1 MRGGFRSLA
10 TVGFVLGTLL
20 LAIPASLQSAEQT
33 ADPDASLSPAEF
45 VKYVFA
51 ITDVVLDHHV
61 DPPTRQEMILAGL
74 KVALAEAKVPPMP
87 DLGRRVSDVKTTED
101 LRVLLD
107 DVWPVKKQSHDP
119 HAKTVPSAFESQFIH
134 GLLNSVPGDPYRLP
148 TKDAHAQAQ
157 LQDNRYVGLGIGV
170 GLDDKVK
177 LARIQSVIPGGTAE
191 AGGIQAGDLIEA
203 IDQVD
208 VAPGT
213 PLRKIIERIR
223 GPEGTTVTLRLREEK
238 STTARTGTF
247 TRLPVMIKS
256 VEEVSIPPE
265 LTPSASIHIVH
276 LSIRSITA
284 STAQELRSWEA
295 WLRHAGAQA
304 VILDLRNVAGNGA
317 ETDHAALLLAD
328 SLVDGALLG
337 KVRTRESTR
346 EFRADRDCL
355 FRDWPL
361 AVLVNE
367 GTGGPAE
374 WIAAALQDAH
384 REGSRAIVVG
394 RPSRGDNFVKRA
406 VPLPGRD
413 ESIVLATGVWER
425 PDAERQ
431 SRDIREP
438 PHSGSDRPIWRVI
451 PDVLAAKPEL
461 PTNKAGT
468 VNLPTAAAK
477 SPKKD
482 AAQVTSNA
490 IAMAQN
496 SYAPKQPPV
505 AQAELPDTAPVKMAI
520 AELVRIWNA
529 SHRSGN

>member
-1 MRGGFRSLA
+1 MRSGFRSLA
-10 TVGFVLGTLL
+10 TIGFVLGTLL
-20 LAIPASLQSAEQT
+20 LEMPSSLQSAEQT
-33 ADPDASLSPAEF
+33 ANPDASLSPENF

-51 ITDVVLDHHV
+51 ITDVVLDHHI

-74 KVALAEAKVPPMP
+74 KVALAEAKIPPAP

-101 LRVLLD
+101 LLVLLD
-107 DVWPVKKQSHDP
+107 DVWPVEKKTHDP
-119 HAKTVPSAFESQFIH
+119 HAKTVPPDFESRFVR

-148 TKDAHAQAQ
+148 TKEAHAQAQ

-170 GLDDKVK
+170 GLDDKAK
-177 LARIQSVIPGGTAE
+177 LARIQTVIPGGTAE

-203 IDQVD
+203 IDHVD

-213 PLRKIIERIR
+213 PLRRTIQRLR
-223 GPEGTTVTLRLREEK
+223 GPEGTTVTLRLRDEK
-238 STTARTGTF
+238 TKTSRTGTF

-256 VEEVSIPPE
+256 VEEVPVAPE
-265 LTPSASIHIVH
+265 LTSAWFHVAH

-284 STAQELRSWEA
+284 STAQELRSCEA
-295 WLRHAGAQA
+295 RLRQAGAQA
-304 VILDLRNVAGNGA
+304 VILDFRNVGGNGA

-328 SLVDGALLG
+328 SLLDGALIG
-337 KVRTRESTR
+337 KVRTRESTH

-367 GTGGPAE
+367 QTSGPAE
-374 WIAAALQDAH
+374 WVAAALQDAR
-384 REGSRAIVVG
+384 REGSQAIVVG
-394 RPSRGDNFVKRA
+394 RPSRGDNFEKRA

-431 SRDIREP
+431 NQDTRNQTR
-438 PHSGSDRPIWRVI
+438 SGSDRHGWRVI
-451 PDVLAAKPEL
+451 PNFLTAKPEL
-461 PTNKAGT
+461 PVNNAGA
-468 VNLPTAAAK
+468 VNPPIAAAK

-482 AAQVTSNA
+482 ATPVASNA
-490 IAMAQN
+490 MAMAQN
-496 SYAPKQPPV
+496 SYSPKQAPV
-505 AQAELPDTAPVKMAI
+505 AKSELPDTVPVKMAI

-529 SHRSGN
+529 SHRTAN

>member
-1 MRGGFRSLA
+1 
-10 TVGFVLGTLL
+10 
-20 LAIPASLQSAEQT
+20 
-33 ADPDASLSPAEF
+33 
-45 VKYVFA
+45 
-51 ITDVVLDHHV
+51 
-61 DPPTRQEMILAGL
+61 
-74 KVALAEAKVPPMP
+74 VPQ
-87 DLGRRVSDVKTTED
+87 DF
-101 LRVLLD
+101 
-107 DVWPVKKQSHDP
+107 Q
-119 HAKTVPSAFESQFIH
+119 SQFVR

-148 TKDAHAQAQ
+148 TKEARAQAQ

-203 IDQVD
+203 IDRVD
-208 VAPGT
+208 MVPGT

-238 STTARTGTF
+238 STTARTGSF

-265 LTPSASIHIVH
+265 LTSAWFHVAH
-276 LSIRSITA
+276 LRIQSITA
-284 STAQELRSWEA
+284 STAQELRSWEG

-304 VILDLRNVAGNGA
+304 VILDLRNVGGNGA

-328 SLVDGALLG
+328 SLIDGALLG

-367 GTGGPAE
+367 RTGGPAE
-374 WIAAALQDAH
+374 WVAAAVQDTH

-425 PDAERQ
+425 PDAERL
-431 SRDIREP
+431 SRDTREP
-438 PHSGSDRPIWRVI
+438 SRSGSDRPNWRIV
-451 PDVLAAKPEL
+451 PDVLAGKPEL
-461 PTNKAGT
+461 SATNAAT
-468 VNLPTAAAK
+468 VNLPIEAAK
-477 SPKKD
+477 TPKKD
-482 AAQVTSNA
+482 AAPVASNA
-490 IAMAQN
+490 MAMAQN

-505 AQAELPDTAPVKMAI
+505 AQAEQPDTASVKMAI